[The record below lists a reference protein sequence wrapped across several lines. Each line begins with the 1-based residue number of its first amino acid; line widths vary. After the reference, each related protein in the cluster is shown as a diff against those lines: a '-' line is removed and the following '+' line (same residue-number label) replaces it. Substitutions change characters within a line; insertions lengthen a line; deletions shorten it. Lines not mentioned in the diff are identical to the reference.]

1 MIRYLLNFVKCSDRK
16 TLEPRSIEELGLT
29 DVKGCNSLLGNF
41 HIVKGYHM
49 VNQSP
54 NQYVM
59 NSSYRTLQ
67 VLLAF
72 AAPPHRFTLT
82 EVTQRMGLEKNQ
94 VYRSLKTLEE
104 AGFLR
109 TDADGRFSLTPILGV
124 LAAAS
129 AGNQPSSLVDIAA
142 PFMDRLASETGES
155 VNLFVLVGELAV
167 CVDRRDSTQRVRVA
181 SVLGQSVPLH
191 AGAVP
196 KAILANLPE
205 TERERILSRLS
216 SYPRYTERTVMEPAK
231 LRQELTQIREQGYS
245 VSNGDFDLAA
255 RGVGAAIFDHSGQVT
270 GGISVGGP
278 AFRVDD
284 PTLARFTELIVQ
296 VARAISRQ
304 LGYPI

>member
-1 MIRYLLNFVKCSDRK
+1 MLIASHYLTALACCNNVLFKFYNMK
-16 TLEPRSIEELGLT
+16 TS
-29 DVKGCNSLLGNF
+29 
-41 HIVKGYHM
+41 HIV
-49 VNQSP
+49 NRSQ

-82 EVTQRMGLEKNQ
+82 EVTQRMGLEKSQ

-109 TDADGRFSLTPILGV
+109 CDTDGRFSLTPILGV

-129 AGNQPSSLVDIAA
+129 AGSQPSSLVDLAA
-142 PFMDRLASETGES
+142 PFMDQLAIETSES

-167 CVDRRDSTQRVRVA
+167 CVDRRDSSHQVRVA

-196 KAILANLPE
+196 KAILANLPD
-205 TERERILSRLS
+205 TQQERILSRLA
-216 SYPRYTERTVMEPAK
+216 SYPRYTEHTKMDASA
-231 LRQELTQIREQGYS
+231 LRQELAQIRDRGYS
-245 VSNGDFDLAA
+245 VSDGDYDAAA
-255 RGVGAAIFDHSGQVT
+255 RGVGAAIFDAEGKVV

-278 AFRVDD
+278 SFRIDD
-284 PTLARFTELIVQ
+284 ATLHQFGELIVRM
-296 VARAISRQ
+296 ARAISRQ
-304 LGYPI
+304 LGYPV

>member
-1 MIRYLLNFVKCSDRK
+1 MTSTK
-16 TLEPRSIEELGLT
+16 
-29 DVKGCNSLLGNF
+29 
-41 HIVKGYHM
+41 
-49 VNQSP
+49 P

-82 EVTQRMGLEKNQ
+82 EITQRMALERNQ

-109 TDADGRFSLTPILGV
+109 SDTDGRFALTSILGV

-129 AGNQPSSLVDIAA
+129 ADSPPASLVDLAA
-142 PFMDRLASETGES
+142 PYMDRLAIETQES
-155 VNLFVLVGELAV
+155 VNLFVLAGDLVV
-167 CVDRRDSTQRVRVA
+167 CIDRRDSAQQVRVA

-196 KAILANLPE
+196 KAILANLP
-205 TERERILSRLS
+205 RVDQERILARLA
-216 SYPRYTERTVMEPAK
+216 SYPRYTERTVTEPAI
-231 LRQELTQIREQGYS
+231 LRHELARIRQQGFS
-245 VSNGDFDLAA
+245 VSDGDYDIAA
-255 RGVGAAIFDHSGQVT
+255 RGVGAPIFDHSGRVI
-270 GGISVGGP
+270 GGISMGGP
-278 AFRVDD
+278 AFRVNDAA
-284 PTLARFTELIVQ
+284 LNRFSELIVQ

-304 LGYPI
+304 LGYTG

>member
-1 MIRYLLNFVKCSDRK
+1 
-16 TLEPRSIEELGLT
+16 
-29 DVKGCNSLLGNF
+29 
-41 HIVKGYHM
+41 M
-49 VNQSP
+49 VSQSQ

-129 AGNQPSSLVDIAA
+129 AGNRPSSLVDVAA
-142 PFMDRLASETGES
+142 PFMDRLAAETGES
-155 VNLFVLVGELAV
+155 VNLFVLVGEFAV

-181 SVLGQSVPLH
+181 SVLGQSIPLH
-191 AGAVP
+191 VGAVP

-205 TERERILSRLS
+205 AEQERILNRLP

-231 LRQELTQIREQGYS
+231 LRRELAQIRERGYS
-245 VSNGDFDLAA
+245 VSDGDFDLAA
-255 RGVGAAIFDHSGQVT
+255 RGVGAAIFDQGGQVT

-278 AFRVDD
+278 EFRVDD
-284 PTLARFTELIVQ
+284 ATLGRFAELIVQ

>member
-1 MIRYLLNFVKCSDRK
+1 MKQLDDPKPAQR
-16 TLEPRSIEELGLT
+16 
-29 DVKGCNSLLGNF
+29 
-41 HIVKGYHM
+41 
-49 VNQSP
+49 Q
-54 NQYVM
+54 NQYIM

-72 AAPPHRFTLT
+72 SAPPHRFSLS
-82 EVTQRMGLEKNQ
+82 EVTARMGLEKNQ

-109 TDADGRFSLTPILGV
+109 MEADGRFALTPLIGV
-124 LAAAS
+124 LNAAS
-129 AGNQPSSLVDIAA
+129 ASSQQASLVEVAA
-142 PFMDRLASETGES
+142 PFMDRLATETDES
-155 VNLFVLVGELAV
+155 VNLFVLAGDSAV
-167 CVDRRDSTQRVRVA
+167 CVDRRDSNQRVRVA

-205 TERERILSRLS
+205 AEQERILGRLP
-216 SYPRYTERTVMEPAK
+216 SYPRYTERTVVEPGK
-231 LRQELTQIREQGYS
+231 LRQELLHIRERGYS
-245 VSNGDFDLAA
+245 VSDGDYDLAA
-255 RGVGAAIFDHSGQVT
+255 RGVGAPIFDHSGQVI

-284 PTLARFTELIVQ
+284 ATLSRFSELIVQ

-304 LGYPI
+304 LGYTG

>member
-1 MIRYLLNFVKCSDRK
+1 MAI
-16 TLEPRSIEELGLT
+16 PP
-29 DVKGCNSLLGNF
+29 
-41 HIVKGYHM
+41 
-49 VNQSP
+49 QS
-54 NQYVM
+54 QYVM

-109 TDADGRFSLTPILGV
+109 VDADGRFCLTPVLGV

-129 AGNQPSSLVDIAA
+129 AESQPTSLVDVAA
-142 PFMDRLASETGES
+142 PFMDRLAAETQES

-167 CVDRRDSTQRVRVA
+167 CVDRRDSPQRVRVA

-205 TERERILSRLS
+205 AEQERILGRLAG
-216 SYPRYTERTVMEPAK
+216 YPRYTEHTTVEPAR
-231 LRQELTQIREQGYS
+231 LRQELAHIRERGYS
-245 VSNGDFDLAA
+245 VSDGDYDVAA
-255 RGVGAAIFDHSGQVT
+255 RGVGAPIFDHGGQVI

-284 PTLARFTELIVQ
+284 ATLSRFGELIVQ

-304 LGYPI
+304 LGYTG

>member
-1 MIRYLLNFVKCSDRK
+1 
-16 TLEPRSIEELGLT
+16 
-29 DVKGCNSLLGNF
+29 
-41 HIVKGYHM
+41 M
-49 VNQSP
+49 VSQSQ

-109 TDADGRFSLTPILGV
+109 INADGCFSLTPILGV

-129 AGNQPSSLVDIAA
+129 ADSQAASLVDVAA
-142 PFMDRLASETGES
+142 PFMDRLAAETQES
-155 VNLFVLVGELAV
+155 VNLFVLAGDSVV
-167 CVDRRDSTQRVRVA
+167 CVDRRDSAQRVRVA

-205 TERERILSRLS
+205 TEQERILSRLA
-216 SYPRYTERTVMEPAK
+216 SYPRYTEHTVMEPGK
-231 LRQELTQIREQGYS
+231 LRQELAQIRERGYS
-245 VSNGDFDLAA
+245 LSDGDFDVAA
-255 RGVGAAIFDHSGQVT
+255 RGVGAPIFDHSGKVT

-284 PTLARFTELIVQ
+284 ATLNHFSELIVQ

-304 LGYPI
+304 LGYTG

>member
-1 MIRYLLNFVKCSDRK
+1 MASQ
-16 TLEPRSIEELGLT
+16 P
-29 DVKGCNSLLGNF
+29 
-41 HIVKGYHM
+41 
-49 VNQSP
+49 QS
-54 NQYVM
+54 QYVM

-109 TDADGRFSLTPILGV
+109 VDTDGRFCLTPVLGV

-129 AGNQPSSLVDIAA
+129 AESQPTSLVDVAA
-142 PFMDRLASETGES
+142 PFMDRLAAETQES

-167 CVDRRDSTQRVRVA
+167 CVDRRDSPQRVRVA

-205 TERERILSRLS
+205 AEQERILGRLAG
-216 SYPRYTERTVMEPAK
+216 YPRYTEHTIVEPAR
-231 LRQELTQIREQGYS
+231 LRQELARIRERGYS
-245 VSNGDFDLAA
+245 VSDGDYDVAA
-255 RGVGAAIFDHSGQVT
+255 RGVGAPVFDHSGQVI

-284 PTLARFTELIVQ
+284 ATLRHFGELIVQ

-304 LGYPI
+304 LGYTG